1 MRKLLF
7 TAVVLIFT
15 AAGAGAQIV
24 TFASRTLFDQVV
36 SNQTIIGFTQ
46 TQSLTSSFT
55 IGNDTFNGLSGAQV
69 EVIDGFNVG
78 SPGNLV
84 LTTNTGD
91 FLNPTIG
98 ITFATAVTA
107 FGTDFKTSTNAITS
121 PPEEVLF
128 QLYDASD
135 NLLSA
140 YSGTVVNGTM
150 FSFAGFT
157 SNTPIAS
164 VQIGVVGLIGTPE
177 TVLDNITTAVPEPST
192 WLAGAVAL
200 GAIAFSQRKRMRA
213 CASSAVKKQF

>member
-1 MRKLLF
+1 MRKLFYTSLL
-7 TAVVLIFT
+7 VVFV
-15 AAGAGAQIV
+15 AAAASAQV
-24 TFASRTLFDQVV
+24 VPYANRTIFDQFA

-55 IGNDTFNGLSGAQV
+55 IGNDTFSGLSSALV
-69 EVIDGFNVG
+69 EVIDGTNVG
-78 SPGNLV
+78 APGNLV

-91 FLNPTIG
+91 FVNPTIG
-98 ITFATAVTA
+98 ISFAAPVTA
-107 FGTDFKTSTNAITS
+107 FGTDFKTSTNATTS
-121 PPEEVLF
+121 PPEQVLF
-128 QLYDASD
+128 QLFDASN

-157 SNTPIAS
+157 STTPIAS
-164 VQIGVVGLIGTPE
+164 VEIGVVGLIGTPE